1 MGAERETERETY
13 PHIFCI
19 SIVLAMSYTV
29 SVFLFFFLQRVF
41 GVVDLFGFTESVV
54 ATSVSRQSSS
64 PTMDSTV
71 VATNNNAVS
80 QDSLELSQPDSRH
93 PLGHTSLTSGFHPAT
108 SAHLP
113 LLDTRTSVDSKV
125 TSSGERNRQE
135 SGQSGR
141 HTQAFD
147 IRANSHP
154 HGAQDLS
161 TDSRQLSSSINNKDS
176 SVIQFHE
183 NTGKNVLLSSDRL
196 SARRSESYNQGI
208 VMSAKPLPRSTVFQ
222 VS

>member
-1 MGAERETERETY
+1 M
-13 PHIFCI
+13 
-19 SIVLAMSYTV
+19 
-29 SVFLFFFLQRVF
+29 
-41 GVVDLFGFTESVV
+41 
-54 ATSVSRQSSS
+54 ATSVSRQAGS

-113 LLDTRTSVDSKV
+113 HQEFRPPGEGKV
-125 TSSGERNRQE
+125 TCSSERNRQD

-141 HTQAFD
+141 HTLVSD
-147 IRANSHP
+147 LRANGHP
-154 HGAQDLS
+154 LGTQDLS
-161 TDSRQLSSSINNKDS
+161 TESRQLSSSVNNKDS
-176 SVIQFHE
+176 LVIQFHE
-183 NTGKNVLLSSDRL
+183 NTGKNILLSADRM

>member
-1 MGAERETERETY
+1 M
-13 PHIFCI
+13 
-19 SIVLAMSYTV
+19 
-29 SVFLFFFLQRVF
+29 
-41 GVVDLFGFTESVV
+41 
-54 ATSVSRQSSS
+54 ATSVSRQASS

-113 LLDTRTSVDSKV
+113 HLDVRTSCDSKV
-125 TSSGERNRQE
+125 TTSSERNRQD

-141 HTQAFD
+141 HTQPSEV
-147 IRANSHP
+147 RTNGHP
-154 HGAQDLS
+154 HGAQDLP
-161 TDSRQLSSSINNKDS
+161 TDRQLSSSINNKDS

-183 NTGKNVLLSSDRL
+183 NSGKNILLSSDRL
-196 SARRSESYNQGI
+196 SAKRSESYNQGI